1 MKLIKHE
8 EDVRESDLEELESI
22 WNNIITFNKNVE
34 KRLKTAPND
43 TYDPKTRVYDQE
55 MLSFAFSIF
64 FMTLWMRWD
73 FLSRSSK
80 TFKSEFEGFYG
91 NTIDITF
98 TIPIALSTRPR

>member
-34 KRLKTAPND
+34 KRLKSTPND
-43 TYDPKTRVYDQE
+43 TYDPETRVNDQE
-55 MLSFAFSIF
+55 MLSFAF

-73 FLSRSSK
+73 FLSCSSK
-80 TFKSEFEGFYG
+80 TFKSEFKGFYG

-98 TIPIALSTRPR
+98 TIPIALSTRHR